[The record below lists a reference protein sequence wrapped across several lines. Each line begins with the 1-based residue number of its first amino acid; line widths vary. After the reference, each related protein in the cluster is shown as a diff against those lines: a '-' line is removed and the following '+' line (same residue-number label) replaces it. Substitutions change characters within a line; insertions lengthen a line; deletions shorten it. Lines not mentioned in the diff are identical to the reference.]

1 MATSGRALDR
11 LRVLLG
17 EWSMES
23 VKLGGRGH
31 TTVDMTDGDMFVR
44 IRTSPMEGEF
54 PSSTW
59 IIGSDESS
67 DELTCLYWD
76 SRGVGRVY
84 RTKLVEGV
92 WTIWRNAPRFNQ
104 RYIGNLAADGS
115 SIDGRWEFSEDG
127 SMWKV
132 DFDLSY
138 HRRP

>member
-1 MATSGRALDR
+1 MPLDR

-23 VKLGGRGH
+23 KKLGGRGL
-31 TTVDMTDGDMFVR
+31 TTVDMTEGDMFVR

-59 IIGSDESS
+59 IIGADESS

-84 RTKLVEGV
+84 RTTMAEGA
-92 WTIWRNAPRFNQ
+92 WKIWRHAPGFNQ
-104 RYIGNLAADGS
+104 RYIGILAIDGR

-127 SMWKV
+127 STWTV

-138 HRRP
+138 SRRS